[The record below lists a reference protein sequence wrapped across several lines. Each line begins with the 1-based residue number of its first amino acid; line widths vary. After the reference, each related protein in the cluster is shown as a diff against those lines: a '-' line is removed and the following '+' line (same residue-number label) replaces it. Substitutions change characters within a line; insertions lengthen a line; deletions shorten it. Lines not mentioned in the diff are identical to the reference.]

1 MTKTRQNVR
10 AQDIEVGCILFLPKS
25 SFTGDL
31 KCIWS
36 DVNGH
41 PCQNHGA
48 CVLKQEGHGHPVVII
63 GKHYKLD
70 GNTLDIPKLSF
81 VQMTHGTPERP
92 ITSGPSIFSPYGHYE
107 RTGNNGRLTFPR
119 SLRSRYWFRD
129 IEFLQLGPGNF
140 RIPHVF
146 FACPGSLETMTAGPE
161 ARAYDSRL
169 DTGSYQRLMQRL
181 NLEPKPYVLDGYWN
195 RGWPALSNGNST
207 EHEQPYSHADTSR
220 PSGVEPAGS
229 SNQPHGHRIANH
241 GCVEY
246 NLESYLIVPILD
258 PAPSGNN
265 IL

>member
-1 MTKTRQNVR
+1 
-10 AQDIEVGCILFLPKS
+10 
-25 SFTGDL
+25 
-31 KCIWS
+31 
-36 DVNGH
+36 
-41 PCQNHGA
+41 
-48 CVLKQEGHGHPVVII
+48 
-63 GKHYKLD
+63 
-70 GNTLDIPKLSF
+70 
-81 VQMTHGTPERP
+81 MTHGTPERP